1 MGLALFPAYRLEGWG
16 ERVFVFSVR
25 GDSSALEQPC
35 FPGTG
40 LIRARMGL
48 SGRSDGEKN
57 E

>member
-1 MGLALFPAYRLEGWG
+1 MGLALFPAYRLGGWG

-40 LIRARMGL
+40 LIRALMGL
-48 SGRSDGEKN
+48 SGRSDGEKS